1 MKVAEIA
8 GIAVNRC
15 RMRAILLS
23 TVLGGFGHIFWLSNI
38 GTMNTYQSHEQVGP
52 YAIAAILVGGATV
65 ARANIW
71 NAILGTLLFHILF
84 IVSPIA
90 GQTLLGSAQIGEY
103 FREFIAY
110 AVIGVTL
117 ALHAWK
123 KGRF

>member
-1 MKVAEIA
+1 MSTQSANTTFLPTR
-8 GIAVNRC
+8 GSWS
-15 RMRAILLS
+15 RM
-23 TVLGGFGHIFWLSNI
+23 
-38 GTMNTYQSHEQVGP
+38 
-52 YAIAAILVGGATV
+52 VGGATV

-71 NAILGTLLFHILF
+71 NAILGTVLFHTLF